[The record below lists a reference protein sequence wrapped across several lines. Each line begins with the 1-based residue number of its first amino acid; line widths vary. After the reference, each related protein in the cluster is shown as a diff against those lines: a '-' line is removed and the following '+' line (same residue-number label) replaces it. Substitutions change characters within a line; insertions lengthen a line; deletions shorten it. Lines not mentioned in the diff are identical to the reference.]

1 MTNTKKNWKK
11 RNVYIHLDKIL
22 SKYQNVKMISPQLIK
37 KGGSFDISQKNVNI
51 LSYNLKNCAHEKVKH
66 EILPEEN
73 MDIVK

>member
-1 MTNTKKNWKK
+1 
-11 RNVYIHLDKIL
+11 
-22 SKYQNVKMISPQLIK
+22 MISPQLIK
-37 KGGSFDISQKNVNI
+37 KYGSFDISQKNVNI